1 MPADERDERTP
12 RTSPLLLIVAWLV
25 VGIPAAWGVSQT
37 VIRSLDLFKSPP
49 ASVTTLPAHQPS
61 R

>member
-1 MPADERDERTP
+1 MPSSEQPR
-12 RTSPLLLIVAWLV
+12 RTSPLLLVVAWLV

-37 VIRSLDLFKSPP
+37 IIRSLDLFITPYSTSA
-49 ASVTTLPAHQPS
+49 ASQPVT